1 LSKRVLRTFL
11 YILAASGIVLAIL
24 VAVLL
29 LTPFGGRMAA
39 SIGWSMAAGDSGV
52 ELFIGSTRGSLVRG
66 ITFEDVRLT
75 TEDGTRL
82 LVVEG
87 IGVRAGAV
95 SLSSKRVE
103 LSDVRVSGGELLFAT
118 DDDGKQLGWSQ
129 LGGGQAEEESPDST
143 GSGAWEVG
151 FDIALADVTVVVRS
165 AVSGLDLVVGPT
177 DGTVSGTA
185 AELDAVLRGA
195 AALETP
201 GLREPITA
209 EFDGSVRFVAG
220 EAVELASF
228 ALRTS
233 VGEAVVTGTVRLR
246 DPGQPVPPA
255 ESHAEALQA
264 EDSSDYRTGPS
275 ADLVIESTHDL
286 SQLAAFLPETASQ
299 NLRDATGNLTL
310 TSEIEGPFA
319 DLTYSSSLR
328 ADGVT
333 VGLLELDLL
342 TALLAG
348 DAGAIRAKSLHAEG
362 MGGTLTA
369 AATVEFPGGGADT
382 QFPHLSGRA
391 EFKGL
396 ELDRLAALAPERDTR
411 VSGTLGGTASFDW
424 TTPGL
429 SNLDA
434 AFDLNASRLI
444 AGERD
449 FGSPSVRGRV
459 TDGLLVS
466 SGSCCG
472 VSASAIGQL
481 TDSGLQQ
488 VNLSAATSDLAVL
501 AAAFGRDGPAG
512 SGTIEVELTDIGSS
526 LSLAA
531 TAEFPDLRYRHI
543 QAGPVSVE
551 ASGLDGSYDLLY
563 EAFDSTLLGRAALD
577 PDGDYTASVRAHAF
591 DLAAVLEDSLREAMS
606 LAGLV
611 TGTASVSGGLGGA
624 YTVTG
629 EISELDLAAR
639 RQNAALTA
647 PFSFTASPDS
657 IRLTEARLEGT
668 FGEASVAG
676 RLSTSEAI
684 DIAMTF
690 DGAELSELAE
700 LLPRSPDAPPR
711 GQLAGS
717 VLLAGTRDAPVF
729 SADVRLREFEMA
741 GFAVESATLEASG
754 DSSDVVFYLTAESA
768 GSGVILVSGS
778 APVAPD
784 SVTVLRFDSSRE
796 FGVSI
801 WTEGF
806 TLDAGESVLPQVRG
820 EKRFRLDGSV
830 LVTGAVDSLASING
844 SGQFAQMSA
853 AFDLAEFTLADTV
866 GFEVEGGVFR
876 VDQLV
881 IDVVRTHVL
890 GDPDGGRLVL
900 SSSVV
905 PGGDVSLSVTAED
918 LDVGHVAR
926 ALGYS
931 SGSQFRGRLN
941 AEAVVGG
948 LPSDPRAS
956 FSWFVD
962 SPRIADFGFDR
973 AQGAGTLEA
982 GVVRVETVEFLAGNR
997 ALRITGEVDVRSE
1010 VEGTLPGFDMS
1021 LTADGFRLK
1030 ALTALP
1036 PELASLEGRLDAD
1049 LRVRGSSDGVS
1060 ADGTL
1065 SLTDGEIGG
1074 ADLAKPARHVALDLE
1089 VKGETVLLNHATA
1102 EFGDGSV
1109 DVSGLAD
1116 LSSGLGDPTFF
1127 MTGQFK
1133 SPEFEIKNT
1142 LEGRVAGNIDWGG
1155 MLSRSVLRGH
1165 IVIEEMNVT
1174 RSVGISDFV
1183 GRGPTVTIV
1192 RRGDDP
1198 RSAIGLDLD
1207 VEIEDAIE
1215 VYSNVA
1221 DLSLEGGASIGGTLA
1236 KPRISGSVHADE
1248 GTFSYLDNDFEI
1260 DALSVSFIDPER
1272 RDPYVDLSGVAEV
1285 ESRSGESYRV
1295 TARLN
1300 GYLSEAVPEL
1310 DSTPSLSRPDIVSLL
1325 TFGDTFGTMT
1335 SGDPGSDSSGGAFS
1349 HLASTVFLSSAFG
1362 LAESTLERLLHLD
1375 RVAFEQEELAP
1386 GDASETETETSVT
1399 LGKKFGDRLRVN
1411 YSTAVGHGR
1420 NQRVEISFELAKRF
1434 WLQSRTDPEGNHAVG
1449 LKLQIPFK

>member
-1 LSKRVLRTFL
+1 MSKRVLRTFL
-11 YILAASGIVLAIL
+11 YVLAASGIALAIL
-24 VAVLL
+24 MAVLL

-39 SIGWSMAAGDSGV
+39 SIGWSRAAADSGI
-52 ELFIGSTRGSLVRG
+52 ELSIGSTHGSLAQG
-66 ITFEDVRLT
+66 IVFEDVRLT

-82 LVVEG
+82 FEADVL
-87 IGVRAGAV
+87 GVRAGSV

-103 LSDVRVSGGELLFAT
+103 LRGLRAEGAEILFAS
-118 DDDGKQLGWSQ
+118 DDDGTMLGWSG
-129 LGGGQAEEESPDST
+129 LGGGAGEASPDST
-143 GSGAWEVG
+143 GNGAWEIG
-151 FDIALADVTVVVRS
+151 FDIALSDVTVVVRS
-165 AVSGLDLVVGPT
+165 AASGLDLVVGPT
-177 DGTVSGTA
+177 DGTASGTVK
-185 AELDAVLRGA
+185 ELDAVLAGA
-195 AALETP
+195 VSLDMRALP
-201 GLREPITA
+201 APISG
-209 EFDGSVRFVAG
+209 EFDGSVRFAAG
-220 EAVELASF
+220 ESVELMPLT
-228 ALRTS
+228 LRTN
-233 VGEAVVTGTVRLR
+233 VGEALASGTVWLQ
-246 DPGQPVPPA
+246 DPD
-255 ESHAEALQA
+255 H
-264 EDSSDYRTGPS
+264 RTGAS
-275 ADLVIESTHDL
+275 ANLVVESTHEL
-286 SQLAAFLPETASQ
+286 SQLSAFLPETASQ
-299 NLRDATGNLTL
+299 GLREASGNLTL

-319 DLTYSSSLR
+319 DLTYSSNLR
-328 ADGVT
+328 ADSVT
-333 VGLLELDLL
+333 VGPLELDLL
-342 TALLAG
+342 TALLTG
-348 DAGAIRAKSLHAEG
+348 DAGAIRAESLHAEG
-362 MGGTLTA
+362 MGGTLTTT
-369 AATVEFPGGGADT
+369 ATVEFPDGSADMR
-382 QFPHLSGRA
+382 FPRVGGRA
-391 EFKGL
+391 EFSGL
-396 ELDRLAALAPERDTR
+396 ALDRLAALALDGDTGL
-411 VSGTLGGTASFDW
+411 SGALGGTATVEW
-424 TTPGL
+424 TTQGL
-429 SNLDA
+429 SNLNA
-434 AFDLNASRLI
+434 AFDLNASRLV

-449 FGSPSVRGRV
+449 FGSPSIRGQV
-459 TDGLLVS
+459 ADGLLIS

-472 VSASAIGQL
+472 ASVAVLGQL
-481 TDSGLQQ
+481 TDDGLSQLNIS
-488 VNLSAATSDLAVL
+488 VAADDLSTIGSVFGADGLA
-501 AAAFGRDGPAG
+501 GG
-512 SGTIEVELTDIGSS
+512 GTVEVELSDLRSS
-526 LSLAA
+526 LSLVA
-531 TAEFPDLRYRHI
+531 TAEFPDLKYRHI
-543 QAGPVSVE
+543 ETGPVRVE
-551 ASGLDGSYDLLY
+551 ASGMDGFYDLLY
-563 EAFDSTLLGRAALD
+563 EAFDSTLLGRASLD

-611 TGTASVSGGLGGA
+611 TGTAAVNGDLGGA

-647 PFSFTASPDS
+647 PFSFVASPDS
-657 IRLTEARLEGT
+657 IRVTEARLEGT
-668 FGEASVAG
+668 FGRASVAG
-676 RLSTSEAI
+676 RLSTSDAI
-684 DIAMTF
+684 DVALTF
-690 DGAELSELAE
+690 DGTELSEIVE
-700 LLPRSPDAPPR
+700 LLPRPPDARPR

-717 VLLAGTRDAPVF
+717 VLLAGTRDSPVF
-729 SADVRLREFEMA
+729 SADIRLREFEMA

-754 DSSDVVFYLTAESA
+754 DSSDVVFYLTAESV
-768 GSGVILVSGS
+768 GSGVLLVSGS

-830 LVTGAVDSLASING
+830 LVTGTVDSLASING
-844 SGQFAQMSA
+844 SGQFAQLSA
-853 AFDLAEFTLADTV
+853 AFDLAEFTLADAV

-890 GDPDGGRLVL
+890 GEPDGGRLVL

-905 PGGDVSLSVTAED
+905 PGGDVSLDVTVED

-926 ALGYS
+926 TLGYS

-1010 VEGTLPGFDMS
+1010 DEGTLPGFDMS

-1102 EFGDGSV
+1102 EFGDGSI

-1116 LSSGLGDPTFF
+1116 LSSGLDDPTFF

-1165 IVIEEMNVT
+1165 IVIEEMTVT

-1285 ESRSGESYRV
+1285 ESRSGEFYQV

-1300 GYLSEAVPEL
+1300 GYLSDAVPEL
-1310 DSTPSLSRPDIVSLL
+1310 DSIPSLSRPDIVSLL

-1362 LAESTLERLLHLD
+1362 LAESTLERLLRLD
-1375 RVAFEQEELAP
+1375 RVAFDQEELAS
-1386 GDASETETETSVT
+1386 GEDGETETNVT
-1399 LGKKFGDRLRVN
+1399 LGKKFGGRLRVN
-1411 YSTAVGHGR
+1411 YSTAVGSLS
-1420 NQRVEISFELAKRF
+1420 NQKVEISFELAKRF